1 MLILLAKAAI
11 AGAALAAV
19 CAASNHWLLTDW
31 ATQSFVRKASALFA
45 TVAVGGLVFLGVG
58 AALRIAEL
66 NELINAVSRRV
77 RRRR

>member
-1 MLILLAKAAI
+1 LGKVAI

-19 CAASNHWLLTDW
+19 CAVSTHWLLSDW
-31 ATQSFVRKASALFA
+31 ATQSFLRKAGALFA
-45 TVAVGGLVFLGVG
+45 TVTVAGLAFLGVG

-66 NELINAVSRRV
+66 NELIEAVSRRL